1 MITLDKLK
9 QQLVDKKSEIES
21 LKRYEKEIESKIQ
34 EIKNNLK
41 SYDKCLIK
49 TYLCYDRLFSFQ

>member
-9 QQLVDKKSEIES
+9 QQFVEKKSEIES

-34 EIKNNLK
+34 AIKNEDVK
-41 SYDKCLIK
+41 ITTFKYSPY
-49 TYLCYDRLFSFQ
+49 